1 MRLIIEHVQNMAFQ
15 FFPGAT
21 AIGISYNEGIIL
33 AAEKRVSYG
42 NFVVN
47 KNTKKIFPVTEY
59 VGAAC
64 AGMIADMQV
73 LVRQVSA
80 LAKIRRLEI
89 KRNIATNS
97 IAKLM
102 SVIMFER
109 RFFPLLTQV
118 VVGGVEYRPQ
128 IFTLDPLGSVLPDD
142 YAAVG
147 SGAEMALGVMDA
159 EYSRDKSE
167 EKARNLVIKAIKS
180 SILRDSSSGDGIDIL
195 TITKNNLREDML
207 AIK

>member
-1 MRLIIEHVQNMAFQ
+1 MAFQ
-15 FFPGAT
+15 FMPGAT
-21 AIGISYNEGIIL
+21 AVGITFSEGVVL

-42 NFVVN
+42 NFVIN
-47 KNTKKIFPVTEY
+47 KNTKKTFLVTEY

-73 LVRQVSA
+73 LVRQVGA
-80 LAKIRRLEI
+80 LAKIRKLETR
-89 KRNIATNS
+89 RNVAPNS

-118 VVGGVEYRPQ
+118 IVGGIIDKPSIY
-128 IFTLDPLGSVLPDD
+128 TLDPVGSVLPDD

-147 SGAEMALGVMDA
+147 TGAEMALGVLD
-159 EYSRDKSE
+159 SE
-167 EKARNLVIKAIKS
+167 FKKHNTQEKARELAIKAIKS
-180 SILRDSSSGDGIDIL
+180 SIQRDSASGDGIDVIV
-195 TITKNNLREDML
+195 TTSSGHTEETMSF
-207 AIK
+207 

>member
-1 MRLIIEHVQNMAFQ
+1 MAFQ
-15 FFPGAT
+15 FMPGAT
-21 AIGISYNEGIIL
+21 AVGITFSDGVIL

-42 NFVVN
+42 NFVIN
-47 KNTKKIFPVTEY
+47 KHTRKIFSVTES

-73 LVRQVSA
+73 LVRQVEA
-80 LAKIRRLEI
+80 LAKIRKLETR
-89 KRNIATNS
+89 RNVAPNS

-118 VVGGVEYRPQ
+118 IVGGVNTKSQ
-128 IFTLDPLGSVLPDD
+128 IYTLDPLGSVLPDD

-147 SGAEMALGVMDA
+147 TGAEMALGVIDSEYKSSLTA
-159 EYSRDKSE
+159 EQSKE
-167 EKARNLVIKAIKS
+167 LALKAIRS
-180 SILRDSSSGDGIDIL
+180 SIQRDSASGDGIDL
-195 TITKNNLREDML
+195 LVITKGGHAQESLSFD
-207 AIK
+207 K

>member
-1 MRLIIEHVQNMAFQ
+1 MAFQ

-21 AIGISYNEGIIL
+21 AVGISYDGGIIL

-47 KNTKKIFPVTEY
+47 KNTKKIFPVTEF

-89 KRNIATNS
+89 RRSVATNS

-159 EYSRDKSE
+159 EYSRDMSE
-167 EKARNLVIKAIKS
+167 ENARNLVIKAIKS

>member
-1 MRLIIEHVQNMAFQ
+1 MAFQ
-15 FFPGAT
+15 FMPGAT
-21 AIGISYNEGIIL
+21 AVGISYDSGVVL
-33 AAEKRVSYG
+33 AAEKRVSFG

-47 KNTKKIFPVTEY
+47 KNTKKTFSVTNQ

-73 LVRQVSA
+73 LVRQVGA
-80 LAKIRRLEI
+80 LAKIRKLETR
-89 KRNIATNS
+89 RNVAPNS

-118 VVGGVEYRPQ
+118 IVGGIDTKPEIY
-128 IFTLDPLGSVLPDD
+128 TLDPLGSVLPDE

-147 SGAEMALGVMDA
+147 TGAEMALGIIDS
-159 EYSRDKSE
+159 EYKSDMSE
-167 EKARNLVIKAIKS
+167 EKAKELAVKAIRS
-180 SILRDSSSGDGIDIL
+180 SIQRDSSSGDGVDL
-195 TITKNNLREDML
+195 LWITTNGSREESL
-207 AIK
+207 AI

>member
-1 MRLIIEHVQNMAFQ
+1 MAFQ
-15 FFPGAT
+15 FMPGAT
-21 AIGISYNEGIIL
+21 AVGISYTNGVIL
-33 AAEKRVSYG
+33 AAEKRVSFG

-47 KNTKKIFPVTEY
+47 KNTKKTFPVTEK

-73 LVRQVSA
+73 LVRQVIA
-80 LAKIRRLEI
+80 LAKIRRLET
-89 KRNIATNS
+89 RREVPPNS

-118 VVGGVEYRPQ
+118 IVGGIDQKPQ
-128 IFTLDPLGSVLPDD
+128 IYTLDPLGSVLPDE

-147 SGAEMALGVMDA
+147 TGAEMALGIMDA
-159 EYSRDKSE
+159 EYKPNMTE
-167 EKARNLVIKAIKS
+167 EKARDLAIRAIKS
-180 SILRDSSSGDGIDIL
+180 SVQRDSSSGDGIDIL
-195 TITKNNLREDML
+195 MLTGNQPREQSL
-207 AIK
+207 PI

>member
-1 MRLIIEHVQNMAFQ
+1 MAFQ
-15 FFPGAT
+15 FMPGAT
-21 AIGISYNEGIIL
+21 AVGISYQEGVLL
-33 AAEKRVSYG
+33 AAEKRVSFG

-47 KNTKKIFPVTEY
+47 KNTKKTFPVTEF

-73 LVRQVSA
+73 LVRQVGA
-80 LAKIRRLEI
+80 LAKIRKLET
-89 KRNIATNS
+89 KRNVAPNS

-118 VVGGVEYRPQ
+118 IVGGVNGKPQ
-128 IFTLDPLGSVLPDD
+128 IYTLDPLGSLLPDE

-147 SGAEMALGVMDA
+147 TGAEMALGIMDA
-159 EYSRDKSE
+159 EYKREFSE
-167 EKARNLVIKAIKS
+167 EKAKELAIKAIRS
-180 SILRDSSSGDGIDIL
+180 SIQRDSSSGDGIDL
-195 TITKNNLREDML
+195 LMITSNGYREELLRV
-207 AIK
+207 

>member
-1 MRLIIEHVQNMAFQ
+1 MAFQ
-15 FFPGAT
+15 FMPGAT
-21 AIGISYNEGIIL
+21 AVGITFSEGVVL

-42 NFVVN
+42 NFVIN
-47 KNTKKIFPVTEY
+47 KNTKKTFLVTEH

-73 LVRQVSA
+73 MVRQVGA
-80 LAKIRRLEI
+80 LAKIRKLETR
-89 KRNIATNS
+89 RNVAPNS

-118 VVGGVEYRPQ
+118 IVGGIIDKPSIY
-128 IFTLDPLGSVLPDD
+128 TLDPVGSVLPDD

-147 SGAEMALGVMDA
+147 TGAEMALGVLD
-159 EYSRDKSE
+159 SE
-167 EKARNLVIKAIKS
+167 FKKDISIEVARNLAVKAIKS
-180 SILRDSSSGDGIDIL
+180 SIQRDSASGDGIDLVI
-195 TITKNNLREDML
+195 ITDKGMREDT
-207 AIK
+207 IKL

>member
-1 MRLIIEHVQNMAFQ
+1 MAFQ

-21 AIGISYNEGIIL
+21 AIGISYSEGIIL

-47 KNTKKIFPVTEY
+47 KNTKKTFPVTEH

-73 LVRQVSA
+73 LVRQVTA
-80 LAKIRRLEI
+80 LAKIRKLET
-89 KRNIATNS
+89 KRFVATNS

-118 VVGGVEYRPQ
+118 VVGGIQERPQ
-128 IFTLDPLGSVLPDD
+128 IYTLDPLGSVLPDD

-159 EYSRDKSE
+159 EYTQGMSE
-167 EKARNLVIKAIKS
+167 DNARNLVIKAIKS
-180 SILRDSSSGDGIDIL
+180 SIQRDSSSGDGIDLL
-195 TITKNNLREDML
+195 TITKNDLREDL
-207 AIK
+207 LPAK